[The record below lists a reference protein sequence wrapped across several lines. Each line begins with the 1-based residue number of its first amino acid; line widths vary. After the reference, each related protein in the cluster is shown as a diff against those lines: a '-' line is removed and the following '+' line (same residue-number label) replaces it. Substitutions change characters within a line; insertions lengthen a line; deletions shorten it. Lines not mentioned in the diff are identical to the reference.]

1 MYSMKRLTLWMAGVF
16 TLLFGITACN
26 VFGPDGT
33 KNDTITDTPGFFY
46 MMDRAN
52 LNLYQLDG
60 QMRQLNVWNLSEI
73 VDGSLIQGITFDG
86 SHVWISA
93 SGTARSLFKLDLA
106 GEEAEVI
113 QSFLAPP
120 NGSGTIRDIAF
131 DGTHLWAAN
140 SGSVS
145 LNMPPRLYKL
155 NPENGSIV
163 SEYDMPSTEIRGV
176 SHIPTNGDQY
186 GRGAAPGIYLG
197 DRELNKFW
205 NFRFDRPVFT
215 DAFPA
220 PVPPT
225 GEFTIFPSG
234 ITYEILK
241 NGAIRFWTVNSS
253 LSTNYLFQLDR
264 TGKVENK
271 YELNQYSSPGPIVF
285 ANYDVTVP
293 PAPELQTVS
302 PNKGALGTQLDIE
315 LTGTGFREGTGLT
328 LNFGTDITVSNL
340 QFVSSSELTAS
351 IDISN
356 SAALGFRSV
365 TLTNPDGQTSE
376 LSNAFEVTATPPLFG
391 FLYVL
396 DFDSN
401 WLYKIRESDGSL
413 VNEWNTAS
421 IAPAQSPQGLAFDGT
436 HLWLASAGADR
447 ALIQFEIDGDNLNE
461 IRRIPAPYPN
471 GTGTVRDIVYHNGS
485 LWGLNSGDNKL
496 YQIDID
502 SGDILDE
509 YDTPGLETRGVTF
522 VNDVLHVVDRDLGR
536 VYSWNANSGEWVNV
550 FQVPIP
556 AGTAETNRYPIG
568 IDFDGNNFWITNSRF
583 SADFILQVSPSGDL
597 LRSINSPRIGP
608 DILTGIVFV
617 EEEQQ

>member
-1 MYSMKRLTLWMAGVF
+1 MKRLTLLMAGVI

-33 KNDTITDTPGFFY
+33 QNDTITDTPGFFY

-60 QMRQLNVWNLSEI
+60 QMRQLNVWNLSDL
-73 VDGSLIQGITFDG
+73 VDGSLVQGITFDG
-86 SHVWISA
+86 TNVWISA
-93 SGTARSLFKLDLA
+93 SGTARALIKLDLA
-106 GEEAEVI
+106 GDEPVEI
-113 QSFLAPP
+113 QRVPAPP
-120 NGSGTIRDIAF
+120 NGAGTVRDIAF

-145 LNMPPRLYKL
+145 LNTPPRLYKL
-155 NPENGSIV
+155 NPETGAIIA
-163 SEYDMPSTEIRGV
+163 EFDMPSTEIRGV
-176 SHIPTNGDQY
+176 THVPVNGDQY

-271 YELNQYSSPGPIVF
+271 FELNQYTSPGPIVF
-285 ANYDVTVP
+285 VNADVTIP
-293 PAPELQTVS
+293 PAPELSTVS
-302 PNKGALGTQLDIE
+302 PNRGLIGTQLDIDV
-315 LTGTGFREGTGLT
+315 TGIGFRDGAGLS
-328 LNFGTDITVSNL
+328 LDFGSDISVTNL
-340 QFVSSSELTAS
+340 QFVSSGQLSATIEISPTAA
-351 IDISN
+351 IG
-356 SAALGFRSV
+356 LRSV
-365 TLTNPDGQTSE
+365 TLTNPDGQSST
-376 LSNAFEVTATPPLFG
+376 LNNAFEVTATPPLFG

-401 WLYKIRESDGSL
+401 WLYKIREADGSL
-413 VNEWNTAS
+413 VQEWDTGEL
-421 IAPAQSPQGLAFDGT
+421 APARSPQGLAFDGT
-436 HLWLASAGADR
+436 NLWLASAGSDR
-447 ALIQFEIDGDNLNE
+447 ALIQFEIDGNELNE
-461 IRRIPAPYPN
+461 IRRISAPYPN

-502 SGDILDE
+502 TGDIVDE
-509 YDTPGLETRGVTF
+509 FDTPGTETRGVTF
-522 VNDVLHVVDRDLGR
+522 VNDVIHVVDRDLGR
-536 VYSWNANSGEWVNV
+536 VYSWNSTAGEWVIE

-568 IDFDGNNFWITNSRF
+568 IDFDGTNFWITNSRF
-583 SADFILQVSPSGDL
+583 SADFILQVSPSGEL
-597 LRSINSPRIGP
+597 LRTINSPRIGP
-608 DILTGIVFV
+608 DILTGIVYV